1 MQKHALLIGIQYKEH
16 ILEGTIHDVLKI
28 QKSLVGYDTVVMT
41 DFLELK
47 PTKENIVTE
56 FKRLLQQK
64 GKLFFY
70 YSGHGLE
77 TEAILCLDGEVITQ
91 EEFRGYLEFM
101 DKESTLV
108 AVLDTCFSGDLFDLA
123 YHWTQEWTNAVP
135 NEGPNAVLNERLNEG
150 PNEVNGWT
158 YDGTPDTPGHVFL
171 ISSSQDDEVS
181 FERII
186 SGQFGGVFTNAYLKH
201 LLPKKLTW
209 RSLMQQVRQI
219 PYQTPELST
228 GQAENIDGIVGI

>member
-135 NEGPNAVLNERLNEG
+135 NELSSEE
-150 PNEVNGWT
+150 NGWT
-158 YDGTPDTPGHVFL
+158 YDGTSDTPGHVFL

-186 SGQFGGVFTNAYLKH
+186 SGQFGGVFTNAYLKN

-228 GQAENIDGIVGI
+228 GQAENIDGIIEI